1 MSENLYYIQDT
12 RSVVGNCALW
22 WRKDDQGYTCDID
35 DAGVYTEKAMRL
47 RTRDRMTD
55 KPFPVEFVQSHI
67 VRHVRV
73 EPLRRYDPDQRPP
86 PEEEG

>member
-35 DAGVYTEKAMRL
+35 DAG
-47 RTRDRMTD
+47 D
-55 KPFPVEFVQSHI
+55 
-67 VRHVRV
+67 
-73 EPLRRYDPDQRPP
+73 
-86 PEEEG
+86 